1 MDLRSLRYF
10 VAVAEELHFS
20 RAAERLHISQPPLSR
35 QIQKLEQVLGS
46 KLLKRTQRRV
56 ELTPAGAL
64 FYRHAVAIL
73 AAVQE
78 AAGEVRRSERGEVGR
93 LVVGFFIGT
102 TYRLL
107 PEILRMFRSQAP
119 NVELVLQEMT
129 IAEVPDAL
137 AAGTID
143 VGFLRPPV
151 SDPILDA
158 QVLLREPFVLAV
170 PAGSRFARQREVE
183 LVGLSQEPFVMFPP
197 GQSVLYSQIMG
208 ACHKAGFVPK
218 VVQEARH
225 PETLVGLVR
234 SGAGV
239 TLVPSSVR
247 LRGGSGVVFRP
258 VAGPL
263 PQTEIAVAWRRSD
276 DSPLLKAF
284 LNAARLSMTGR
295 KSATGTKPKA
305 SPGRPAKPRQDGR

>member
-20 RAAERLHISQPPLSR
+20 RAAERLHVSQPPLSR
-35 QIQKLEQVLGS
+35 QIQKLEQELGS
-46 KLLKRTQRRV
+46 KLFKRTQRHV
-56 ELTPAGAL
+56 ELTPTGAL
-64 FYRHAVAIL
+64 FYQHAVAIL
-73 AAVQE
+73 GAVQE
-78 AAGEVRRSERGEVGR
+78 ATGEVRRSARGEIGR
-93 LVVGFFIGT
+93 IVVGFFIGT

-107 PEILRMFRSQAP
+107 PEILRMLRSQVP
-119 NVELVLQEMT
+119 NVELVLREMT
-129 IAEVPDAL
+129 IAAVSDAL
-137 AAGTID
+137 VAGTID

-151 SDPILDA
+151 SDPLLDS

-170 PAGSRFARQREVE
+170 PVGNRFARERQVE
-183 LVGLSQEPFVMFPP
+183 LADLSQERFVMFPP

-225 PETLVGLVR
+225 PETLIGLVR

-247 LRGGSGVVFRP
+247 LRGGRGVVFRP

-276 DSPLLKAF
+276 NSPLLKAF
-284 LNAARLSMTGR
+284 LNAARSSMRSGKPAMKGR
-295 KSATGTKPKA
+295 KI
-305 SPGRPAKPRQDGR
+305 